1 MTGNSGSGLRFQVL
15 GSVRGWR
22 GDEQIDL
29 GSAHR
34 RAVLAILAISAGK
47 AVSRHDLIDAL
58 WGEFPPAS
66 AGGSIYTYI
75 SGLRRVLE
83 PDRAP
88 RSSGHVLAS
97 VGSGYSLQIEEDQ
110 LDLHR
115 FHALRT
121 SGVRH
126 LKGGRLPEALESLDA
141 ALGLWHGDALS
152 GLPGPFAA
160 AQRTKLGELRLT
172 TVETRAE
179 VLLDLSRRTEVIAEL
194 TALCQEHPLRER
206 LRALLM
212 RALHQDGRTAEALEV
227 FAEARELLVDTS
239 GIEPGPELRRL
250 HQKLLTGGTPAGPR
264 AVTVLPQPVSTALS
278 AWQPDR
284 PDFFTGRKD
293 ELDLLGTAVNEVLSG
308 QGGVVW
314 LEGEPGIGKTA
325 LLGEALS
332 APSVTGAR
340 LRWVAAQEIDSGR
353 PAQLIRDCVGVGVG
367 ATEGDIGH
375 VLDLVERMISD
386 GPVILV
392 ADDFQWADDASLGIW
407 WRLAQRVDRLPL
419 LLISAS
425 RPVPRRE
432 TVERMRHRLIGVGRT
447 ISLRP
452 LSEAEVMEF
461 AGRLLRGPLPPELRA
476 RLGDV
481 SGNPLYLKEMVP
493 TASSDEPDP
502 RLCAS
507 PRPPAR
513 LVARINDHLTFL
525 TAQTRSMLQWATL
538 LGQRFT
544 FADLAATVG
553 RQPVELI
560 SAVEEALSAGL
571 LFSDGDSLRFRHKIV
586 EDALYEKTP
595 SAMRAALH
603 RQFAETLAV
612 AGAPAAQVAR
622 QLAAGATV
630 TDSWVTGWLSDH
642 IGTVAAETPQVAVEL
657 LRRVIGSGPRESDLG
672 EEFATILARLLFW
685 LGREPEAEARSVLAR
700 TTDPARTAEMRW
712 ILAYTY
718 YRRGRTEAAR
728 SEVDSVLADPGVT
741 GTWHA
746 RHSLLLAALDG
757 AAPDDGSPP
766 EIVDL
771 GEHRFLDDDTHAA
784 LGTVRGEGRFSAR
797 VAARARKLAPYRAL
811 PAEIHVSSAAHHY
824 WTGDWQ
830 AAMTELEAVILD
842 ETGYSS
848 YLLSHTAVLA
858 HSLAALIATFRD
870 DQDTAHRHLYNAVT
884 HAAPDSEVRPGTA
897 VLLIAKSALAMVSG
911 NPKEALAVLKPL
923 TGLSEVPPSLYG
935 WLPRA
940 TRIAVEFGDDTCVA
954 RVLRAV
960 ETGSPAW
967 LPDEH
972 HLVRDYCRALIGD
985 DPDELLRVATAC
997 RTSRGFSIMSV
1008 RAFEDAAWL
1017 LARHGRHQEAR
1028 ETVMTAVEG
1037 YRKIGATWN
1046 VRRMHDMVRFLG
1058 YPVAAATGTERHGA
1072 NGVADAG

>member
-1 MTGNSGSGLRFQVL
+1 MTGDSRSGLRFQVL
-15 GSVRGWR
+15 GSVRGWH

-47 AVSRHDLIDAL
+47 TVSRHDLIDAL

-66 AGGSIYTYI
+66 AGGSIYTYV

-97 VGSGYSLQIEEDQ
+97 VGSGYSLQIEDDQ

-115 FHALRT
+115 FHALRS

-126 LKGGRLPEALESLDA
+126 MKEGRLPEALDDLDA
-141 ALGLWHGDALS
+141 ALALWRGDALS

-172 TVETRAE
+172 TVETRVE

-227 FAEARELLVDTS
+227 FADARELLVDTS

-250 HQKLLTGGTPAGPR
+250 HQKLLAGTAAGP
-264 AVTVLPQPVSTALS
+264 APVTVLPQAVSTTLS

-284 PDFFTGRKD
+284 PDFFTGREH
-293 ELDLLGTAVNEVLSG
+293 ELDLLKTAVNDILSG
-308 QGGVVW
+308 RGGVVW

-325 LLGEALS
+325 LLAEALS
-332 APSVTGAR
+332 PTAVSGAQV
-340 LRWVAAQEIDSGR
+340 RWVAAQEIDGGR
-353 PAQLIRDCVGVGVG
+353 PAQLIRDCLGLG
-367 ATEGDIGH
+367 AAENDIGN
-375 VLDLVERMISD
+375 VLDVVERMIAE
-386 GPVILV
+386 GPLILA

-407 WRLAQRVDRLPL
+407 WRLAQLLDRLPL

-432 TVERMRHRLIGVGRT
+432 TLERMRHRLIGVGRAVC
-447 ISLRP
+447 LRP
-452 LSEAEVMEF
+452 LSDAEVMEF
-461 AGRLLRGPLPPELRA
+461 AETLMRAPLPPALRT
-476 RLGDV
+476 RVGDAA
-481 SGNPLYLKEMVP
+481 GNPLYLKEMLP
-493 TASSDEPDP
+493 AASSEKPGP
-502 RLCAS
+502 RLGAS

-544 FADLAATVG
+544 FATLAATVG

-560 SAVEEALSAGL
+560 TAVEEALSAGL
-571 LFSDGDSLRFRHKIV
+571 LVSDGESLRFRHKIV
-586 EDALYEKTP
+586 EDSLYEKTP

-603 RQFAETLAV
+603 RQFAETLAG
-612 AGAPAAQVAR
+612 AGAPAAQVAG
-622 QLAAGATV
+622 QLAAGASV
-630 TDSWVTGWLSDH
+630 TDPWVSAWLSDH
-642 IGTVAAETPQVAVEL
+642 IGTVAAEKPRVAVEL
-657 LRRVIGSGPRESDLG
+657 LRQVVGSGHRESDQG
-672 EEFATILARLLFW
+672 DESATMLARLLFW
-685 LGREPEAEARSVLAR
+685 LGREPEAEARSIIAR
-700 TTDPARTAEMRW
+700 TTDPDRTAEMRW

-718 YRRGRTEAAR
+718 HRRGRTEAAR
-728 SEVDSVLADPGVT
+728 SEVDSALADPRLT
-741 GTWHA
+741 GSWRA
-746 RHSLLLAALDG
+746 RHNRLLAALDD
-757 AAPDDGSPP
+757 ALPDDGSSP
-766 EIVDL
+766 EMVDL
-771 GEHRFLDDDTHAA
+771 GEYRYLDDDTHAA
-784 LGTVRGEGRFSAR
+784 LGTVRGEGRFSTR
-797 VAARARKLAPYRAL
+797 VAAHARNLAPYRAL
-811 PAEIHVSSAAHHY
+811 PAEIHVTSAVHHY

-830 AAMTELEAVILD
+830 AAMTELDAVIVD
-842 ETGYSS
+842 DTGYSS

-858 HSLAALIATFRD
+858 HSLAALIAAFRD
-870 DQDTAHRHLYNAVT
+870 DQDSAQRHLYNAVT
-884 HAAPDSEVRPGTA
+884 HAAPDREMRSGT
-897 VLLIAKSALAMVSG
+897 VFLLIAKSALAQVSG
-911 NPKEALAVLKPL
+911 NPQDALEVLAPL
-923 TGLSEVPPSLYG
+923 AGLPEVPSALYS
-935 WLPRA
+935 WLPRTVRLA
-940 TRIAVEFGDDTCVA
+940 MEFGDDACVA

-960 ETGSPAW
+960 ETGAPAW

-972 HLVRDYCRALIGD
+972 RLIRDYCRALTGENPD
-985 DPDELLRVATAC
+985 DLLRVATTC
-997 RTSRGFSIMSV
+997 RTTHGFTLMCV

-1017 LARHGRHQEAR
+1017 LARHGRYEEAR
-1028 ETVMTAVEG
+1028 RTVTMAVDG
-1037 YRKIGATWN
+1037 YQRIGATWN
-1046 VRRMHDMVRFLG
+1046 VRQLHDTVRFLG
-1058 YPVAAATGTERHGA
+1058 YPVAATTGTERHGV

>member
-1 MTGNSGSGLRFQVL
+1 MTGDNGSGLRFQVL

-22 GDEQIDL
+22 GEEQLDL

-34 RAVLAILAISAGK
+34 RAVLAILAISARK

-88 RSSGHVLAS
+88 RASGHVLAS
-97 VGSGYSLQIEEDQ
+97 VGSGYSLQIEDDQ

-126 LKGGRLPEALESLDA
+126 MKDGRLPEALEDLDA
-141 ALGLWHGDALS
+141 ALGLWRGDALS

-194 TALCQEHPLRER
+194 TALCQNHPLRER

-227 FAEARELLVDTS
+227 FAEAREILVDTS

-250 HQKLLTGGTPAGPR
+250 HQKLLTGGAPAGP
-264 AVTVLPQPVSTALS
+264 APVTVLPQPVFTTLS
-278 AWQPDR
+278 PWQPDR
-284 PDFFTGRKD
+284 PAFFTGRED
-293 ELDLLGTAVNEVLSG
+293 ELDLLGTAVKDVLAG
-308 QGGVVW
+308 RGGIVW

-325 LLGEALS
+325 LLAEALS
-332 APSVTGAR
+332 ATAITGAR

-353 PAQLIRDCVGVGVG
+353 PAQLIRDSLGPG
-367 ATEGDIGH
+367 AAEGDIGQ
-375 VLDLVERMISD
+375 VLDVMERMIAD

-407 WRLAQRVDRLPL
+407 WRLAQLVDRLPL
-419 LLISAS
+419 LLLSAS

-447 ISLRP
+447 ISLGP
-452 LSEAEVMEF
+452 LSDAQVMEF
-461 AGRLLRGPLPPELRA
+461 AEQLLGGPLTPALRA
-476 RLGDV
+476 RIGDA

-493 TASSDEPDP
+493 TTSPDDFDP

-513 LVARINDHLTFL
+513 LVSRINDHLTFL

-538 LGQRFT
+538 LGHRFT

-571 LFSDGDSLRFRHKIV
+571 IVSDGESLRFRHKIV

-603 RQFAETLAV
+603 RQFAETLAG
-612 AGAPAAQVAR
+612 AGAPAAQVAG
-622 QLAAGATV
+622 QLAAAATV
-630 TDSWVTGWLSDH
+630 TDSWVSGWLSDH
-642 IGTVAAETPQVAVEL
+642 IGTVAAEKPQVAVEL
-657 LRRVIGSGPRESDLG
+657 LRQVVGSGSRESDHG
-672 EEFATILARLLFW
+672 DEYVTMLARLLFW
-685 LGREPEAEARSVLAR
+685 LGREPEAEARSVIAR
-700 TTDPARTAEMRW
+700 TTDPARAAEMRW

-718 YRRGRTEAAR
+718 HRRGRTEAAR
-728 SEVDSVLADPGVT
+728 SEVDSALADPGVT
-741 GTWHA
+741 GTWRA
-746 RHSLLLAALDG
+746 RHSLLLAVLDG
-757 AAPDDGSPP
+757 ALPDDGSSP
-766 EIVDL
+766 EMIDL
-771 GEHRFLDDDTHAA
+771 GEYRFLDEDTHAD
-784 LGTVRGEGRFSAR
+784 LGTVPGEGRFSSR
-797 VAARARKLAPYRAL
+797 VAGRARKLAPYRAL
-811 PAEIHVSSAAHHY
+811 PAEIHVSSAVHHY

-830 AAMTELEAVILD
+830 AAMTELEAVIVD

-848 YLLSHTAVLA
+848 YLLGHTAVLA

-870 DQDTAHRHLYNAVT
+870 DQDTAQRHLYNAVT
-884 HAAPDSEVRPGTA
+884 HAAPDSEIRPGTA

-911 NPKEALAVLKPL
+911 NRHEALEVLKPL

-940 TRIAVEFGDDTCVA
+940 VRIAIEFGDDTCVA

-967 LPDEH
+967 FPDEH
-972 HLVRDYCRALIGD
+972 KLIRDYCRALTGD

-997 RTSRGFSIMSV
+997 RTLRGFTIMCV

-1017 LARHGRHQEAR
+1017 LARHGRYQEAR
-1028 ETVMTAVEG
+1028 EAVAIAVEG

-1058 YPVAAATGTERHGA
+1058 YPVVAATGTERHGV

>member
-1 MTGNSGSGLRFQVL
+1 MTGHSGSGLRFEVL

-22 GDEQIDL
+22 GDEQVDL

-83 PDRAP
+83 PGRAP

-97 VGSGYSLQIEEDQ
+97 VGSGYSLQIEDEQ

-115 FHALRT
+115 FHALRA

-126 LKGGRLPEALESLDA
+126 MKEGHLPEALEDLDA

-227 FAEARELLVDTS
+227 FAEAREILVDTS

-250 HQKLLTGGTPAGPR
+250 HQKLLSGTAAGP
-264 AVTVLPQPVSTALS
+264 APVTALPLPVSATLS
-278 AWQPDR
+278 TWQPDR
-284 PDFFTGRKD
+284 PEVFTGRED
-293 ELDLLGTAVNEVLSG
+293 ELNLLAAAVHDVLSG

-325 LLGEALS
+325 LLAEALS
-332 APSVTGAR
+332 GTAVTGAR
-340 LRWVAAQEIDSGR
+340 VRWVAAQEIDSGR
-353 PAQLIRDCVGVGVG
+353 PAQLIRDCLGLG
-367 ATEGDIGH
+367 AAECDIAH
-375 VLDLVERMISD
+375 VLDVVERMLAD
-386 GPVILV
+386 GPLILV

-407 WRLAQRVDRLPL
+407 WRLAQLLDRLPL
-419 LLISAS
+419 LLVSAS
-425 RPVPRRE
+425 RPIPRRE
-432 TVERMRHRLIGVGRT
+432 TVERMRHRLLGVGRA

-452 LSEAEVMEF
+452 LSEVEVMEF
-461 AGRLLRGPLPPELRA
+461 AEKLLRAPLPPALRA
-476 RLGDV
+476 RIDDA
-481 SGNPLYLKEMVP
+481 SGNPLYVKEMVP
-493 TASSDEPDP
+493 ATASDEPDP

-525 TAQTRSMLQWATL
+525 TSQTRSMLQWATL
-538 LGQRFT
+538 LGRRFT
-544 FADLAATVG
+544 FSDLAATVG

-560 SAVEEALSAGL
+560 SAVEEALSAGVL
-571 LFSDGDSLRFRHKIV
+571 VADGQSLRFRHKIV
-586 EDALYEKTP
+586 EDSLYEKTP

-603 RQFAETLAV
+603 RQFAETLAA
-612 AGAPAAQVAR
+612 AGAPAAQVAG
-622 QLAAGATV
+622 QLAACATV
-630 TDSWVTGWLSDH
+630 TDPWVGDWLSEH
-642 IGTVAAETPQVAVEL
+642 IGIVAAEKPRLAVEL
-657 LRRVIGSGPRESDLG
+657 LRQVIGSGPRESAQSD
-672 EEFATILARLLFW
+672 EFAVMLARLLFW
-685 LGREPEAEARSVLAR
+685 LGREPEAEARSVIAR
-700 TTDPARTAEMRW
+700 TTDPARAAEMRW
-712 ILAYTY
+712 ILAYAY
-718 YRRGRTEAAR
+718 HRRGRDEAAR
-728 SEVDSVLADPGVT
+728 SEVDSVLADPRVT
-741 GTWHA
+741 GTWRA
-746 RHSLLLAALDG
+746 RHDLLRTVLDG
-757 AAPDDGSPP
+757 AVPDGTFP
-766 EIVDL
+766 EMIDL
-771 GEHRFLDDDTHAA
+771 GEHRYLDDDTHAA
-784 LGTVRGEGRFSAR
+784 LGTVRGEGRFGSR
-797 VAARARKLAPYRAL
+797 VAGRARKLAPYRAL
-811 PAEIHVSSAAHHY
+811 PAEIHVTSAVHHY

-830 AAMTELEAVILD
+830 AAMSELDAVIVD
-842 ETGYSS
+842 ETGYAS
-848 YLLSHTAVLA
+848 YLPSDTAVLA
-858 HSLAALIATFRD
+858 HSLAALITTFRD
-870 DQDTAHRHLYNAVT
+870 DQDAAQRHLYNAVT
-884 HAAPDSEVRPGTA
+884 HAMPDSEVHPGTA
-897 VLLIAKSALAMVSG
+897 VLLIAKSVLAYVSG
-911 NPKEALAVLKPL
+911 NPEEALEALSPL
-923 TGLSEVPPSLYG
+923 TGLPHVPSSLYG

-940 TRIAVEFGDDTCVA
+940 ARIATEFGDDECVA
-954 RVLRAV
+954 RVLRAA
-960 ETGSPAW
+960 ETGAPAW
-967 LPDEH
+967 FPDEH
-972 HLVRDYCRALIGD
+972 KLVRDYCHALTDD
-985 DPDELLRVATAC
+985 DPDDLLRVATTC
-997 RTSRGFSIMSV
+997 RNTHGFTLMCV
-1008 RAFEDAAWL
+1008 RAFEDAGWL
-1017 LARHGRHQEAR
+1017 LARHGRYREAR
-1028 ETVMTAVEG
+1028 ETVTTAVEG

-1058 YPVAAATGTERHGA
+1058 YPVAAVAGTERHGA